1 MTIKAMESPTV
12 AVDLMGNT
20 IDITEVSPVSRP
32 EPPPPLTSSL
42 STSKE
47 FYRHPKD
54 IPDVR
59 YDATTANTSTF
70 GTDTTTTTTAA
81 AAGLVDECSRHHHH
95 KHGHNNHK
103 STKTRSNSNG
113 SGVVM
118 AAPKP
123 PPLIETAPKFPI
135 PKNILIKRGKLPF
148 KSSSYYRQNDDEK
161 ILESLSS
168 SSSSESESES
178 ESTSLLLSSSGDTET
193 EMTALGIDK
202 TLKHFLL

>member
-1 MTIKAMESPTV
+1 MESPTV

-32 EPPPPLTSSL
+32 EPPPPLASSL

-47 FYRHPKD
+47 FYRHPKE

-70 GTDTTTTTTAA
+70 GTDTTV
-81 AAGLVDECSRHHHH
+81 AAGLVDECSRHNHHH
-95 KHGHNNHK
+95 SHRHNNHK
-103 STKTRSNSNG
+103 STKKRSNSNG

-123 PPLIETAPKFPI
+123 QPLIEAAPKFPI

-178 ESTSLLLSSSGDTET
+178 TSLLLSSSGDTET
-193 EMTALGIDK
+193 EMTALGI
-202 TLKHFLL
+202 H